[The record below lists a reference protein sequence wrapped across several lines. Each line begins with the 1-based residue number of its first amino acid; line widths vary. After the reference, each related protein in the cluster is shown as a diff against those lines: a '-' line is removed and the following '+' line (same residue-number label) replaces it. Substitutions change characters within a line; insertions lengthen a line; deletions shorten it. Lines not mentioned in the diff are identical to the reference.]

1 MKNEMSVETVE
12 KKDLKI
18 RAIYIG
24 DVRFDSCPV
33 FELNTETHQFVMISD
48 NEFTYDDLTVYDD
61 KDFLVF
67 EVYKESSDN
76 SNDCLDENFENEEI
90 YEEIETVKML

>member
-1 MKNEMSVETVE
+1 MKSKN

-33 FELNTETHQFVMISD
+33 FELNTETNQFVMISD
-48 NEFTYDDLTVYDD
+48 SEFIYDDLTVYDD

-76 SNDCLDENFENEEI
+76 SNDCLDENEEI

>member
-1 MKNEMSVETVE
+1 MKIEASTETIE

-24 DVRFDSCPV
+24 DVRFDNCPV
-33 FELNTETHQFVMISD
+33 FELNTETNQFVMLSD
-48 NEFTYDDLTVYDD
+48 NDFKYDDLAVYDD

-67 EVYKESSDN
+67 EIYKEGSDN
-76 SNDCLDENFENEEI
+76 TDDDFEDGEI
-90 YEEIETVKML
+90 HEEIETVKML

>member
-1 MKNEMSVETVE
+1 MKSKN

-33 FELNTETHQFVMISD
+33 FELNTETNQFVMLSD
-48 NEFTYDDLTVYDD
+48 NDFRYDDLAVYDD

-67 EVYKESSDN
+67 EVYKEEIEDLYISD
-76 SNDCLDENFENEEI
+76 DEDLDESEN
-90 YEEIETVKML
+90 EIETVKML

>member
-1 MKNEMSVETVE
+1 MKSKN

-33 FELNTETHQFVMISD
+33 FELNTETNQFVMISD
-48 NEFTYDDLTVYDD
+48 SEFIYDDLTVYDD

-76 SNDCLDENFENEEI
+76 TDDEDFEDDEI
-90 YEEIETVKML
+90 HEEIETVKML